1 MPPRLILLGALLMQA
16 GSPAAQAPAPPPG
29 FTVKPLV
36 DNATLTAF
44 RLKIAPGA
52 QEQPHTHPYPM
63 LVVVLTPSEMEMRNG
78 ESHKKG
84 LRKPG
89 DLEFINSG
97 VSHNAGNIGA
107 TPLEALVF
115 AIKPDRVRGG
125 AAPPRQAVPGIIRKP
140 LLDKSD
146 LSVTRLEIDA
156 DVREPVHTHPY
167 DLAVVPT
174 MAGRLDV
181 QVGDKKQVR
190 AYATGE
196 MIFIPRNVPHAVANG
211 GTTSTRL
218 LAIVIK

>member
-1 MPPRLILLGALLMQA
+1 MQVS
-16 GSPAAQAPAPPPG
+16 SPDAQAPAPPPG
-29 FTVKPLV
+29 FTVKPVL
-36 DNATLTAF
+36 DNATLTAI

-52 QEQPHTHPYPM
+52 REQPHTHSYPM
-63 LVVVLTPSEMEMRNG
+63 LVVVLTPSEMEIHNG
-78 ESHKKG
+78 DAHSKG

-89 DLEFINSG
+89 DLEFVGAG
-97 VSHNAGNIGA
+97 VSHNAGNPGP
-107 TPLEALVF
+107 TPLEALVL

-125 AAPPRQAVPGIIRKP
+125 PAPPRQAVPGIIRKP
-140 LLDKSD
+140 LLDKAD

-174 MAGRLDV
+174 TAGRLDV

-190 AYATGE
+190 AYMPGE
-196 MIFIPRNVPHAVANG
+196 MIFIPRNVPHTVANG
-211 GTTSTRL
+211 GTTATRL